1 MRIVRVTICV
11 SGLALLVG
19 CSEPPPPVSVTDFMD
34 NPRLLEATMVR
45 CGQNRTEM
53 KYESECVNAREAVN
67 RLERVAE
74 LERRQQLEAQ
84 SERKRQALR
93 RTQEAAA
100 AARRRSEE
108 ERRRREEAEYLG
120 LFDDAGVTA
129 SPTAA
134 GETGPAANAPT
145 AGIEPE
151 PPASAPVEEPVEVPA
166 SEPPA
171 ATSDLGEVREELRRR
186 SNQN

>member
-1 MRIVRVTICV
+1 
-11 SGLALLVG
+11 
-19 CSEPPPPVSVTDFMD
+19 MD

-67 RLERVAE
+67 RLERAAE
-74 LERRQQLEAQ
+74 LERREQLEAQ

-120 LFDDAGVTA
+120 LFDDADVTA
-129 SPTAA
+129 APTTA
-134 GETGPAANAPT
+134 GETGPAANIPT

-151 PPASAPVEEPVEVPA
+151 PPAPTPVEEPVELPA